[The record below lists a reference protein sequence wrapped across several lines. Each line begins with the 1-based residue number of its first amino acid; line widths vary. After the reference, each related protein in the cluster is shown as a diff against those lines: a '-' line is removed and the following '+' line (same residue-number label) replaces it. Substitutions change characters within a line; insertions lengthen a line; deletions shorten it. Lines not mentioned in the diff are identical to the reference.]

1 MSDWKQQ
8 QTKKARLSRRRF
20 VRGTAL
26 LLTGVV
32 AACAPAQP
40 SPTPTAP
47 KATPTVQMPTVG
59 PTDTPTPPPTATVTP
74 VPPTTTNSI
83 VPTATLQQPT
93 ATPAVLPSATPA
105 PATATAT
112 ATPIVTPVSRAD
124 LVRIYPAAKSRI
136 AFVRHGGACAA
147 SGDAQAALLVKMLD
161 AGIAELTGLTDA
173 SQAWRALFDAGEKVA
188 IKVNCISRYT
198 STVSL
203 AMAVAGRLHEV
214 VGIPLEHVVIYD
226 RSDYELERA
235 GYTLNVDGPGVRCYG
250 TREYAG
256 EYVVNKRATSFSDI
270 LLACDALINIPI
282 PKEHETAGVSVAMKN
297 HYGTINNP
305 GLMHGGHCDP
315 YIPELNAAPAIRNRA
330 RLIIGDALR
339 MCPYDWN
346 RAVEENTL
354 LFAFDPVAHD
364 AIARQLMIARREAD
378 GERAGHLQNLSHY
391 IATAAKMGLGT
402 DDPANMELRE
412 VNL

>member
-1 MSDWKQQ
+1 MSYQKQQ
-8 QTKKARLSRRRF
+8 RTKKARLSRRRF

-26 LLTGVV
+26 LLTSVL
-32 AACAPAQP
+32 AACTPARP
-40 SPTPTAP
+40 SATPTASMS
-47 KATPTVQMPTVG
+47 TPTAQAPTAP
-59 PTDTPTPPPTATVTP
+59 PTDTPTTAPTATATP
-74 VPPTTTNSI
+74 VPPTATNSA
-83 VPTATLQQPT
+83 VPTATPPPPS
-93 ATPAVLPSATPA
+93 ATPVALPSAT
-105 PATATAT
+105 ATASPAAT
-112 ATPIVTPVSRAD
+112 ATPIVAPVSRAD
-124 LVRIYPAAKSRI
+124 LMRIYPAAKSRI
-136 AFVRHGGACAA
+136 ALVRHGEACAT
-147 SGDAQAALLVKMLD
+147 SGDAQATLLVKMLD

-173 SQAWRALFDAGEKVA
+173 LQAWRTLFDAGEKVA

-203 AMAVAGRLHEV
+203 AMAVADRLHEV
-214 VGIPLEHVVIYD
+214 VGIPLEHIVIYD

-250 TREYAG
+250 TRGYAG

-315 YIPELNAAPAIRNRA
+315 YIPELNAAPAIRERA

-364 AIARQLMIARREAD
+364 AIARRLMIARREAD